1 MPNFNRM
8 LSTVL
13 VTAIMFS
20 GLFTGS
26 TQITRAQTN
35 PSRSWENIFNN
46 LFEKK
51 EDNQSPIPSQGGTS
65 RAFNR
70 DQDNKPP
77 VPGGAGGG
85 TSRGGEKPCAIAPQA
100 ITTSTAVWSDRPLFV
115 WRGVISRIEVRPTSS
130 KKVLW
135 SKTGIEGQTKEG
147 QSSALYAGEALQP
160 GQSYEWL
167 LFEPFALEDT
177 PPSQVVTFRVMDAKE
192 RDRIK
197 TQLQNL
203 EAELKAKKASAEE
216 TAVHRAQY
224 FAQKNLWSDV
234 LKEAYSVK
242 NPSPAL
248 ARIIQDLPTKLCSQ
262 ASR

>member
-20 GLFTGS
+20 GLSTGS

-46 LFEKK
+46 FFENK
-51 EDNQSPIPSQGGTS
+51 EDNQSPIPSRGGTS
-65 RAFNR
+65 RGINR
-70 DQDNKPP
+70 NQDNRPP

-85 TSRGGEKPCAIAPQA
+85 TSRGNEPCAIAPQP
-100 ITTSTAVWSDRPLFV
+100 ITTSTAVWSDRPLFA
-115 WRGVISRIEVRPTSS
+115 WRGIIGRIEVRPTGS

-160 GQSYEWL
+160 GQSYDWL
-167 LFEPFALEDT
+167 LFHQFALEDT

-224 FAQKNLWSDV
+224 FAQKNLWLDV

-248 ARIIQDLPTKLCSQ
+248 VGIIQELPTKLCSQ

>member
-20 GLFTGS
+20 SLSTGS

-46 LFEKK
+46 LFENK
-51 EDNQSPIPSQGGTS
+51 EDNRSPLPSQGGTS
-65 RAFNR
+65 RGINR
-70 DQDNKPP
+70 NQDNPPP

-85 TSRGGEKPCAIAPQA
+85 TSRGNKPCAIAPQP
-100 ITTSTAVWSDRPLFV
+100 ITTSTVVWSDRPMFV
-115 WRGVISRIEVRPTSS
+115 WRGVTGRIEVRPTGSQ
-130 KKVLW
+130 KVLW
-135 SKTGIEGQTKEG
+135 NKTRIEGQSEQG

-167 LFEPFALEDT
+167 LFDPFALEET
-177 PPSQVVTFRVMDAKE
+177 PPIQVVTFRVMDAKQ

-216 TAVHRAQY
+216 IAVHRAQY
-224 FAQKNLWSDV
+224 FAQKNLWLDV
-234 LKEAYSVK
+234 LQEAYSVK

-248 ARIIQDLPTKLCSQ
+248 VGIIQDLPTKLCTQ
-262 ASR
+262 ASK

>member
-1 MPNFNRM
+1 M

-20 GLFTGS
+20 GLSTGS

-46 LFEKK
+46 FFENK
-51 EDNQSPIPSQGGTS
+51 EDNQSPIPSRGGTS

-70 DQDNKPP
+70 DQDNRPP

-85 TSRGGEKPCAIAPQA
+85 TSRGNNLCAIAPQP
-100 ITTSTAVWSDRPLFV
+100 ITTNRVIWSDRPLFL
-115 WRGVISRIEVRPTSS
+115 WRGSLSRIEIHPTGS

-135 SKTGIEGQTKEG
+135 RQTEILGKN
-147 QSSALYAGEALQP
+147 SALYAGEALQP
-160 GQSYEWL
+160 GQTYDWL
-167 LFEPFALEDT
+167 LFDQFALEDSE
-177 PPSQVVTFRVMDAKE
+177 PIQRVTFRVMDAQE

-197 TQLQNL
+197 TQLQKL
-203 EAELKAKKASAEE
+203 EAKLKAKKASAEE
-216 TAVHRAQY
+216 TAIHRAQY

-234 LKEAYSVK
+234 LQEAYSVK
-242 NPSPAL
+242 NPSAAL
-248 ARIIQDLPTKLCSQ
+248 AGIIEDLPTKLCSQ